1 MQPTAKTC
9 EQAQALTQELSCA
22 NHNSERQL
30 KTHFQ
35 RTLDVQIHKTGSTKT
50 WLGESEFFWLGESES
65 CWLGESESCWLG
77 ESVPLINL

>member
-1 MQPTAKTC
+1 MYSVIKQKYVSHDQAWQATLTMSLRNKKTC

-50 WLGESEFFWLGESES
+50 WLGESEFSR
-65 CWLGESESCWLG
+65 
-77 ESVPLINL
+77 